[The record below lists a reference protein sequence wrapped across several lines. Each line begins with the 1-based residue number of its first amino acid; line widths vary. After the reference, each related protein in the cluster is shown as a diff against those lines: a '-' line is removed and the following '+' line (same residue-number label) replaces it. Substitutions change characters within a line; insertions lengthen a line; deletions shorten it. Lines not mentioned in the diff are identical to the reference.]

1 MDACVLFMQP
11 SHTPTNALYIVGGI
25 IATVQN
31 PDSFDN
37 FTVNGAFQYVV
48 PFFKTSGE
56 GGFCFPL
63 DLAAQNISG
72 AKDGANVT
80 IQLIFDGGD
89 GQLYQ
94 VRIYVGR
101 SE

>member
-1 MDACVLFMQP
+1 MDACVLFISAP
-11 SHTPTNALYIVGGI
+11 HTPTYDLYAVGGI

-37 FTVNGAFQYVV
+37 FKANNAFQYVV

-72 AKDGANVT
+72 VQDGANVT

-94 VRIYVGR
+94 VRLCLH
-101 SE
+101 